1 MPYIVFDTET
11 TTRSPVGFPA
21 SPFWPDNEIVM
32 IGFIGNSAH
41 SLRISKTPQIDD
53 FVGYD
58 EIVGHNVKFDIHHWC
73 KATGLNPRD
82 ILKNRMVWDTS
93 VAHYLLSG
101 MRDRMPSLDQVAAFY
116 GLGSKESTVSTL
128 IKSGVCPSTIDP
140 ELLEDYLKQDVHL
153 TQLVYLRQVREAKER
168 GMLGFIREMMNSV
181 AATCEMEWNGIRVD
195 PESVD
200 SFITNWDSVSSGT
213 AGVLQAELDSK
224 VPKALRP
231 VNIASNKQLS
241 AIIFGG
247 SMSYTAKELV
257 GKYKNGKD
265 KFKNVERVIT
275 IPGLCDPKVFD
286 AVPNA
291 NGYQLD
297 DKVLKSICDSVEAG
311 PDAKAIA
318 ETLLQY
324 RYYSKLITTYGEG
337 VKKNIFPDRCV
348 HPSIHHNVTATGRL
362 SCSGPNLQNQ
372 TNHEFRRSYVSRFEG
387 GSLVEID
394 YEQLE
399 IIGLAILS
407 DDEQLK
413 NDIRNGKDIH
423 SELYNEMYGR
433 YPSKAERK
441 PFKSLTFGLVYGA
454 GPNTLAENGGVSKKD
469 AKKFIQ
475 TFYTRYP
482 GVQKFHEDMI
492 AASRSREMSALK
504 SPSGRPL
511 EQFRY
516 RSITN
521 REYIFVEKEGFPDR
535 MGHPTWNISPTELK
549 NYPVQGFATGDIV
562 PMMLGRIARNLW
574 FSKSRDDILMVMTVH
589 DSVMFDMK
597 PTPGAAAEMS
607 QIVSMMLDTAKF
619 VDLAFRVNRNVPFNV
634 EVKMGPNWYSEDMEV
649 VYGKG

>member
-1 MPYIVFDTET
+1 MSYIVFDTET

-32 IGFIGNSAH
+32 IGFIGVGAS
-41 SLRISKTPQIDD
+41 SLRISPIAKIDD
-53 FVGYD
+53 FVGHE

-73 KATGLNPRD
+73 KATSLNPRD

-140 ELLEDYLKQDVHL
+140 ELLEDYLKQDVML
-153 TQLVYLRQVREAKER
+153 TQLVYLRQIKEAKER

-200 SFITNWDSVSSGT
+200 SFIRDWEIIRVSVGND
-213 AGVLQAELDSK
+213 LQRCLDAK

-231 VNIASNKQLS
+231 VNVASNKQLS
-241 AIIFGG
+241 SVIFGG
-247 SMSYTAKELV
+247 DMSYTASELV

-265 KFKNVERVIT
+265 KFKKVERVVRLS
-275 IPGLCDPKVFD
+275 GMCDPKVFG

-297 DKVLKSICDSVEAG
+297 DKVLKSIEDTSPDPEAVEIAG
-311 PDAKAIA
+311 
-318 ETLLQY
+318 LLLKY
-324 RYYSKLITTYGEG
+324 RYFSKLITTYGEG
-337 VKKNIFPDRCV
+337 VKKSIFPDRHV

-372 TNHEFRRSYVSRFEG
+372 TNHVFRRSYVSRFEG

-423 SELYNEMYGR
+423 SELYNAMYGR

-454 GPNTLAENGGVSKKD
+454 GPNTLAENGGISKRE

-482 GVQKFHEDMI
+482 GVQQFHEDMI

-562 PMMLGRIARNLW
+562 PMMLGRIARSLW
-574 FSKSRDDILMVMTVH
+574 SSKARDDILMVMTVH

-597 PTPGAAAEMS
+597 PTPGAASEMS
-607 QIVSMMLDTAKF
+607 RIVSMMLDTAKF